1 VGNTEKRSLSNY
13 LFELATYMASSA
25 RGCLEEPQSYGTFR
39 LIDAL
44 GRVLKIQDYL
54 PEAEKDRFL
63 EKVREDIE
71 RNKFLKLTNPK
82 AFEQFI
88 DDLILELAKEAKKR
102 SI

>member
-1 VGNTEKRSLSNY
+1 VGNIEKRSLSNY
-13 LFELATYMASSA
+13 LFELATYMAASA

>member
-1 VGNTEKRSLSNY
+1 MGNTEKRSLSNY
-13 LFELATYMASSA
+13 LFELATYMAASA

>member
-1 VGNTEKRSLSNY
+1 
-13 LFELATYMASSA
+13 MASSA

-63 EKVREDIE
+63 EKVRDDIE

>member
-13 LFELATYMASSA
+13 LFELATYMAASA

>member
-1 VGNTEKRSLSNY
+1 MGNIEKRSLSNY
-13 LFELATYMASSA
+13 LFELATYMAASA

>member
-1 VGNTEKRSLSNY
+1 MGNLEKRSISSY
-13 LFELATYMASSA
+13 LFELAAYMATSA

-44 GRVLKIQDYL
+44 GRVLRIQDYL
-54 PEAEKDRFL
+54 PEAEKDQFL
-63 EKVREDIE
+63 EKIREDIE

-88 DDLILELAKEAKKR
+88 DDLILELSKEAKKR